1 MTSSGKLSRARDQGQ
16 LPGRPLRAQDRRGLT
31 WQAAAVT
38 GATGFV
44 GPHLVAALARQGW
57 TLRLLIRRWTPLPS
71 LPGVEAEI
79 VWGDLA
85 DEASL
90 KRLVDGADAVV
101 HAAGLIK
108 ARRSAEFDAVN
119 RDGTARLSALA
130 PDVPFLLLSS
140 LAAREPQLSP
150 YAASKRAAEEAIA
163 RRSGPWLA
171 VRAPAVYGPGDRE
184 TLAYFKMAKRGF
196 ALQPDR
202 PQARLSLIH
211 VEDLAEALARA
222 SIGPSRQASSK
233 STTDIPVATAMSDMA
248 KAAAAALGRP
258 VRSVPIGQGLMSA
271 IAHGEL
277 FAARCT
283 DSDPKQSA
291 GIVSRGLDGAG
302 RRPARLLRP
311 A

>member
-1 MTSSGKLSRARDQGQ
+1 MPKL
-16 LPGRPLRAQDRRGLT
+16 
-31 WQAAAVT
+31 AAIT

-44 GPHLVAALARQGW
+44 GPHLVAALARHGW
-57 TLRLLIRRWTPLPS
+57 TFRLLMRRWTPLPS

-90 KRLVDGADAVV
+90 RTLVAGADAVV

-108 ARRSAEFDAVN
+108 ARRPAEFDTIN

-150 YAASKRAAEEAIA
+150 YAASKRAAEEVVA
-163 RRSGPWLA
+163 RRSGRWLA

-184 TLAYFKMAKRGF
+184 TLAYFKMAARGF

-202 PQARLSLIH
+202 PDARLSLIH
-211 VEDLAEALARA
+211 VEDLAEALALALDRSLPPGVYEIDDGHPGGYRHA
-222 SIGPSRQASSK
+222 
-233 STTDIPVATAMSDMA
+233 DM
-248 KAAAAALGRP
+248 AAAAAGALGRP
-258 VRSVPIGQGLMSA
+258 VKALRMGKGLMKVVAGLNSLRPGA
-271 IAHGEL
+271 QILSPAKVREL
-277 FAARCT
+277 YHPDWTVHEHRLAEATSFAARF
-283 DSDPKQSA
+283 
-291 GIVSRGLDGAG
+291 GLVDGF
-302 RRPARLLRP
+302 RHTILWYRARHWL
-311 A
+311 